1 MNFLSS
7 GPRLLLILGLSLNV
21 VNAETRTIRVGAG
34 QGGVE
39 LPAALDLLKKSRA
52 EHPEQPVDLIVAD
65 GTYRLTQPLV
75 IGPEHSGSE
84 AAPVRFLAAPG
95 AHPVISGGVP
105 IRGFRKTSEGLWEVK
120 LSNIE
125 GFDQIWV
132 NGRRAV
138 RARFPDQ
145 GFIKAK
151 EVAEELLDGPEGKR
165 ARQTVTFAP
174 EDLKALEGLPEDE
187 LHRVQFLAYH
197 KWDNTRRFVETVDL
211 QTGKLTVVGQPMKP
225 WNKWDAK
232 TGIILEN
239 VRRALDQPGEWFL
252 SKDGLLTY
260 KPLPGEDPAKS
271 EAIAPVASQLLI
283 LRGQPDRP
291 LQHLSFRGIAFQE
304 TGWRCPPQGFEPTQ
318 AAATIEAVIQA
329 DHVRSVAF
337 DHCELSRT
345 GLYGLWFRKGC
356 RDNRVEH
363 CYLHDLGAGG
373 LRIGEMG
380 PSSNP
385 ADQTSHQVFDN
396 NIIREAGRVFP
407 CAVGVWIGYS
417 GDNQV
422 THHDISHLPYSGV
435 SVGWRWGYAESSAK
449 RNRIDYNHI
458 HHIGD
463 GLLSDMGAVYT
474 LGPSEGT
481 TVSHNHI
488 HDVISYDY
496 GGWGLYNDEGSTG
509 IVMEN
514 NLVHHTRTGGYHQHY
529 GKENL
534 IRNNIF
540 AYGEK
545 QQIQFTKPEDH
556 TSFHFTGNIVYWDSG
571 LTLGGGG
578 WRKGNYEMDRNLIWR
593 TDGKPLEFVG
603 IPLEQW
609 RKMGHDVHSVFAD
622 PLFRDPAK
630 GDWRLKEGSPAL
642 ALGFNPFDPS
652 EAGVKGD
659 TAWKRLA
666 EGK

>member
-1 MNFLSS
+1 MKPISL
-7 GPRLLLILGLSLNV
+7 GLLIFLLGGLLGPMV
-21 VNAETRTIRVGAG
+21 QAEPLVILIGG
-34 QGGVE
+34 KSGGVE
-39 LPAALDLLKKSRA
+39 LSASLELLKKSRI
-52 EHPEQPVDLIVAD
+52 EHPDQAVDLVLAD
-65 GTYRLTQPLV
+65 GIHRLSQPLV
-75 IGPEHSGSE
+75 LVPEHSGSKE
-84 AAPVRFLAAPG
+84 APVRWLAAPE

-105 IRGFRKTSEGLWEVK
+105 IRGFKMTPDGNWEVK
-120 LSNIE
+120 VSGIE
-125 GFDQIWV
+125 GFDQLWV

-138 RARFPDQ
+138 RARFPDS

-151 EVAEELLDGPEGKR
+151 ELTEERLDGPEGKR
-165 ARQTVTFAP
+165 ARQTVT
-174 EDLKALEGLPEDE
+174 LALEESKGLQGLSERE
-187 LHRVQFLAYH
+187 LQQVQVLD
-197 KWDNTRRFVETVDL
+197 KWE
-211 QTGKLTVVGQPMKP
+211 
-225 WNKWDAK
+225 AK

-239 VRRALDQPGEWFL
+239 FRSALDQPGEWFL
-252 SKDGLLTY
+252 SNEGVLTY
-260 KPLPGEDPAKS
+260 RPLPGEEPEKS
-271 EAIAPVASQLLI
+271 EVVAPVASQLLI
-283 LRGQPDRP
+283 LRGQPEQP
-291 LQHLSFRGIAFQE
+291 LQHLTFRGIAFQE

-318 AAATIEAVIQA
+318 AAASIEAVIQA
-329 DHVRSVAF
+329 DHVRSVTF
-337 DHCELSRT
+337 DHCEISRT
-345 GLYGLWFRKGC
+345 GLYGLWYRKGC

-380 PSSNP
+380 PSSQA

-396 NIIREAGRVFP
+396 NIIRDAGRVFP
-407 CAVGVWIGYS
+407 CAVGVWIGFS

-529 GKENL
+529 GKENI

-556 TSFHFTGNIVYWDSG
+556 TSFHFTGNIVYWDTG
-571 LTLGGGG
+571 PTLGGSA
-578 WRKGNYEMDRNLIWR
+578 WSKAKYEMDRNLIWR
-593 TDGKPLEFVG
+593 TDGKPLEIVG
-603 IPLEQW
+603 MTLEQW
-609 RKMGHDVHSVFAD
+609 QKMGHDVHSVFAD

-630 GDWRLKEGSPAL
+630 GDWRLKDGSPAL
-642 ALGFNPFDPS
+642 ALGFKPFDPS

-659 TAWKRLA
+659 AAWKRLA
-666 EGK
+666 AGN

>member
-1 MNFLSS
+1 MKFLTS
-7 GPRLLLILGLSLNV
+7 GSWSLLILGLSLNV
-21 VNAETRTIRVGAG
+21 VNAETLIIRIGG
-34 QGGVE
+34 KSGGVE

-52 EHPEQPVDLIVAD
+52 EHPEQAVDLVLAD

-75 IGPEHSGSE
+75 LGPEHSGSE
-84 AAPVRFLAAPG
+84 AAPVRVLAAPG

-105 IRGFRKTSEGLWEVK
+105 IRGFRKTAEGNWEVK
-120 LSNIE
+120 LSGIE
-125 GFDQIWV
+125 GFDQLWV

-151 EVAEELLDGPEGKR
+151 EVAEELLDGPQGKR
-165 ARQTVTFAP
+165 ARQTVTFTP
-174 EDLKALEGLPEDE
+174 EDLKGLSGLSEAA

-211 QTGKLTVVGQPMKP
+211 QTGKLTVVGQPMKS

-239 VRRALDQPGEWFL
+239 VRSALDQPGEWFL
-252 SKDGLLTY
+252 ADDGTLTY
-260 KPLPGEDPAKS
+260 KPLPGEDPAKA
-271 EAIAPVASQLLI
+271 EVIAPLASQLLI
-283 LRGQPDRP
+283 LRGQPNQP
-291 LQHLSFRGIAFQE
+291 LQHVTFRGLAFQE

-329 DHVRSVAF
+329 DHVRSVSF
-337 DHCELSRT
+337 DHCEIAHT
-345 GLYGLWFRKGC
+345 GIYGLWFRKGC

-363 CYLHDLGAGG
+363 CHLHDLGAGG

-380 PSSNP
+380 PSSQP

-396 NIIREAGRVFP
+396 NILRDAGRVFP
-407 CAVGVWIGYS
+407 CAVGVWIGHS

-556 TSFHFTGNIVYWDSG
+556 TSFHFTRNIIFWDSG

-603 IPLEQW
+603 IPLAQW
-609 RKMGHDVHSVFAD
+609 QKMGHDVHSVFAD

-642 ALGFNPFDPS
+642 AMGFKPFDPS

-659 TAWKRLA
+659 AAWKRLA
-666 EGK
+666 DGK

>member
-1 MNFLSS
+1 MKSIS
-7 GPRLLLILGLSLNV
+7 WGPLISLLLGFSLSLGQ
-21 VNAETRTIRVGAG
+21 AEPLVIRIGG
-34 QGGVE
+34 QSGGVE
-39 LPAALDLLKKSRA
+39 LSAALDLLKKSRA
-52 EHPEQPVDLIVAD
+52 EHPEQAVDLVLAD

-75 IGPEHSGSE
+75 LGPEHSGSDQ
-84 AAPVRFLAAPG
+84 APVRWLAAPD

-105 IRGFRKTSEGLWEVK
+105 IRGFQMASDGNWEVK
-120 LSNIE
+120 VSGLE
-125 GFDQIWV
+125 GIDQLWV

-151 EVAEELLDGPEGKR
+151 DVAEELLDAPEGKR

-174 EDLKALEGLPEDE
+174 EDLKALVGLPEEE

-197 KWDNTRRFVETVDL
+197 KWDNTRRFVESVDRMS
-211 QTGKLTVVGQPMKP
+211 GKLTVVGHPMKP

-239 VRRALDQPGEWFL
+239 VRSALDQPGEWFL
-252 SKDGLLTY
+252 SKEGLLIY

-271 EAIAPVASQLLI
+271 EAIAPVATQLLV
-283 LRGQPDRP
+283 LRGHPDQP
-291 LQHLSFRGIAFQE
+291 LQHLTFRGIAFQE
-304 TGWRCPPQGFEPTQ
+304 TGWSCPPQGFEPTQ

-329 DHVRSVAF
+329 DHVQSLAF
-337 DHCELSRT
+337 DHCEIAHT

-380 PSSNP
+380 ISNLP

-396 NIIREAGRVFP
+396 NIIRDAGRVFP
-407 CAVGVWIGYS
+407 CAVGVWIGFS

-422 THHDISHLPYSGV
+422 THNDISHLPYSGI

-509 IVMEN
+509 IVMED
-514 NLVHHTRTGGYHQHY
+514 NLVYRTRTGGYHQHY
-529 GKENL
+529 GKENI

-540 AYGEK
+540 AFGET

-556 TSFHFTGNIVYWDSG
+556 TSFHFTGNILYWDTG
-571 LTLGGGG
+571 LILGGGG
-578 WRKGNYEMDRNLIWR
+578 WRQGNYEMDRNLIWR
-593 TDGKPLEFVG
+593 TDGQPLDFVG
-603 IPLEQW
+603 IPLDKWQT
-609 RKMGHDVHSVFAD
+609 MGHDAHSVVAD

-630 GDWRLKEGSPAL
+630 GDWGLKEGSPAL
-642 ALGFNPFDPS
+642 AMGFKPFDPS

-659 TAWKRLA
+659 VAWKRLA

>member
-1 MNFLSS
+1 MKFLSLGS
-7 GPRLLLILGLSLNV
+7 WMLLILGLSLNL
-21 VNAETRTIRVGAG
+21 VNAETRVIRI
-34 QGGVE
+34 GGKSGDVE
-39 LPAALDLLKKSRA
+39 LPAAIDLLKKSRA
-52 EHPEQPVDLIVAD
+52 EHPEQAVDLILAD

-75 IGPEHSGSE
+75 LGSEHSGSDS
-84 AAPVRFLAAPG
+84 APVRFLAAPE

-105 IRGFRKTSEGLWEVK
+105 IRGFKKTSEGNWEVK
-120 LSNIE
+120 ISGME
-125 GFDQIWV
+125 GFDQLWV

-138 RARFPDQ
+138 RARFPDR

-151 EVAEELLDGPEGKR
+151 EVVEELLDGPDGKR
-165 ARQTVTFAP
+165 ARQSVTFAP
-174 EDLKALEGLPEDE
+174 EDLKGLTGLSEAA

-197 KWDNTRRFVETVDL
+197 KWDNTRRFLESVDL
-211 QTGKLTVVGQPMKP
+211 KNGKLTVVGQPMKP

-239 VRRALDQPGEWFL
+239 VSRALDQAGEWFL
-252 SKDGLLTY
+252 ADDGILTY
-260 KPLPGEDPAKS
+260 KPLPGEESEKS
-271 EAIAPVASQLLI
+271 EVVAPVASQLLI
-283 LRGQPDRP
+283 LRGQPEQP
-291 LQHLSFRGIAFQE
+291 LQHMTFRGIAFQE

-329 DHVRSVAF
+329 DHVRSVSF
-337 DHCELSRT
+337 DHCEIAHT
-345 GLYGLWFRKGC
+345 GIYGLWFRKGC

-380 PSSNP
+380 PSSQP

-396 NIIREAGRVFP
+396 NIIRDAGRVFP

-529 GKENL
+529 GKENI

-540 AYGEK
+540 AFGEK

-556 TSFHFTGNIVYWDSG
+556 TSFHFTGNILYWDSDP
-571 LTLGGGG
+571 TLGGGG
-578 WRKGNYEMDRNLIWR
+578 WQKGKYEMDRNLIWR

-603 IPLEQW
+603 IPLDKWQA
-609 RKMGHDVHSVFAD
+609 MGHDARSVIAD

-642 ALGFNPFDPS
+642 AMGFKPFDPS

-659 TAWKRLA
+659 AAWKRLA
-666 EGK
+666 DGN

>member
-1 MNFLSS
+1 MKSNALGTLICLFLGLFLSPGQAEPQMIRIGSKS
-7 GPRLLLILGLSLNV
+7 GEV
-21 VNAETRTIRVGAG
+21 D
-34 QGGVE
+34 
-39 LPAALDLLKKSRA
+39 LPTALDLLKKCRA
-52 EHPEQPVDLIVAD
+52 DHPQQAVDLVLAD
-65 GTYRLTQPLV
+65 GIHRLSQPLLL
-75 IGPEHSGSE
+75 GPEHSGSE
-84 AAPVRFLAAPG
+84 AAPVRFLAAPDS
-95 AHPVISGGVP
+95 HPVISGGVP
-105 IRGFRKTSEGLWEVK
+105 IRGFRKTAEGLWEVK
-120 LSNIE
+120 LSGIE
-125 GFDQIWV
+125 GFDQLWV

-151 EVAEELLDGPEGKR
+151 DVAEELLDGPDGKR

-174 EDLKALEGLPEDE
+174 EDLKALDGLPEED

-197 KWDNTRRFVETVDL
+197 KWDNTRRFVESVDL
-211 QTGKLTVVGQPMKP
+211 KTGKLTVVGQPMKS

-239 VRRALDQPGEWFL
+239 VRSALDQPGEWFL
-252 SKDGLLTY
+252 SKNGLLTY
-260 KPLPGEDPAKS
+260 KPLPGEDPAES
-271 EAIAPVASQLLI
+271 EAIAPVANQLLV

-291 LQHLSFRGIAFQE
+291 VQHLTFRGIAFQE

-318 AAATIEAVIQA
+318 AAASIEAVIQA
-329 DHVRSVAF
+329 DHVRSVTF
-337 DHCELSRT
+337 DRCEISRT

-380 PSSNP
+380 PCSQP

-396 NIIREAGRVFP
+396 NIIRDAGRVFP

-529 GKENL
+529 GKENI

-556 TSFHFTGNIVYWDSG
+556 TSFHFTGNIVYWDTG
-571 LTLGGGG
+571 LTLGGGA
-578 WRKGNYEMDRNLIWR
+578 WSKAKYEMDRNLIWR

-609 RKMGHDVHSVFAD
+609 QKMGHDVHSVFAD

-642 ALGFNPFDPS
+642 ALGFKPFDPS

-659 TAWKRLA
+659 AAWKRLA

>member
-1 MNFLSS
+1 MKSIS
-7 GPRLLLILGLSLNV
+7 WGPLISLLLGFSLSLGQ
-21 VNAETRTIRVGAG
+21 AEPLVIRIGG
-34 QGGVE
+34 QSGGVE
-39 LPAALDLLKKSRA
+39 LSAAPDLLKKSRA
-52 EHPEQPVDLIVAD
+52 EHPEQAVDLVLAD

-75 IGPEHSGSE
+75 LGPEHSGSDR
-84 AAPVRFLAAPG
+84 APVRWLAAPD

-105 IRGFRKTSEGLWEVK
+105 IRGFQMASDGNWEVK
-120 LSNIE
+120 VSGLE
-125 GFDQIWV
+125 GVDQLWV

-138 RARFPDQ
+138 RARFPDS

-151 EVAEELLDGPEGKR
+151 DVAEELLDAPEGKR

-174 EDLKALEGLPEDE
+174 EDLKALVGLPEEE

-197 KWDNTRRFVETVDL
+197 KWDNTRRFVESVDRMS
-211 QTGKLTVVGQPMKP
+211 GKLTVVGHPMKP

-239 VRRALDQPGEWFL
+239 VRSALDQPGEWFL
-252 SKDGLLTY
+252 SKEGLLIY

-271 EAIAPVASQLLI
+271 EAIAPVATQLLV
-283 LRGQPDRP
+283 LRGQPDQP
-291 LQHLSFRGIAFQE
+291 LQHLTFRGIAFQE
-304 TGWRCPPQGFEPTQ
+304 TGWSCPPQGFEPTQ

-329 DHVRSVAF
+329 DHVQSLAF
-337 DHCELSRT
+337 DHCEIAHT

-380 PSSNP
+380 ISNLP

-396 NIIREAGRVFP
+396 NIIRDAGRVFP
-407 CAVGVWIGYS
+407 CAVGVWIGFS
-417 GDNQV
+417 SDSQV
-422 THHDISHLPYSGV
+422 THNDISHLPYSGI

-509 IVMEN
+509 ILMEN

-529 GKENL
+529 GREN
-534 IRNNIF
+534 IVRNNIF

-556 TSFHFTGNIVYWDSG
+556 TSFHFTGNILYWNTG

-593 TDGKPLEFVG
+593 TDGQPLDFVG
-603 IPLEQW
+603 IPLDKWQT
-609 RKMGHDVHSVFAD
+609 MGHDAHSVVAD

-630 GDWRLKEGSPAL
+630 GDWGLKEGSPAL
-642 ALGFNPFDPS
+642 AMGFKPFDPS

-659 TAWKRLA
+659 VAWKRLA

>member
-1 MNFLSS
+1 M
-7 GPRLLLILGLSLNV
+7 
-21 VNAETRTIRVGAG
+21 
-34 QGGVE
+34 
-39 LPAALDLLKKSRA
+39 KKSRA
-52 EHPEQPVDLIVAD
+52 EHHAQAVDLILTD
-65 GTYRLTQPLV
+65 GIYRLSKPLV
-75 IGPEHSGSE
+75 LGPEHSGSAE
-84 AAPVRFLAAPG
+84 APVRWLAAEN

-105 IRGFRKTSEGLWEVK
+105 IREFRKTADGNWEVK
-120 LSNIE
+120 VSGSE
-125 GFDQIWV
+125 SFDQLWV

-138 RARFPDQ
+138 RARFPDS

-151 EVAEELLDGPEGKR
+151 EVTEELLDGPEGR
-165 ARQTVTFAP
+165 RGRQTVTLAP
-174 EDLKALEGLPEDE
+174 EDLKALESLSEEE

-197 KWDNTRRFVETVDL
+197 KWDNTRRFVESADL
-211 QTGKLTVVGQPMKP
+211 KTGKLTVVGQPMKS

-239 VRRALDQPGEWFL
+239 VRSALDQPGEWFL
-252 SKDGLLTY
+252 SKDGLVTY
-260 KPLPGEDPAKS
+260 KPLPGEDPGKT
-271 EAIAPVASQLLI
+271 EAIAPVATQLLI
-283 LRGQPDRP
+283 LRGQPDQP
-291 LQHLSFRGIAFQE
+291 VQHMTFRGIAFQE
-304 TGWRCPPQGFEPTQ
+304 TGWRCTPQGFEPTQ

-329 DHVRSVAF
+329 DHASSVLF
-337 DHCELSRT
+337 DHCEIART

-380 PSSNP
+380 PSPQP

-396 NIIREAGRVFP
+396 NVIRDAGRVFP
-407 CAVGVWIGYS
+407 CAVGVWIGFS

-422 THHDISHLPYSGV
+422 THNDISDLPYSGV

-458 HHIGD
+458 HHVGD

-509 IVMEN
+509 IVMED
-514 NLVHHTRTGGYHQHY
+514 NLVYRTRTGGYHQHY
-529 GKENL
+529 GQENI

-540 AYGEK
+540 AFGEK
-545 QQIQFTKPEDH
+545 QQIQFSKPEDH
-556 TSFHFTGNIVYWDSG
+556 TSFHFTGNIIYWDSG
-571 LTLGGGG
+571 LTLGGGA
-578 WRKGNYEMDRNLIWR
+578 WRQGKYEMDRNLIWR
-593 TDGKPLEFVG
+593 TDGQPLEFVG
-603 IPLEQW
+603 IPFAQW
-609 RKMGHDVHSVFAD
+609 QTMGHDVHSVFAD

-630 GDWRLKEGSPAL
+630 GDWRLKDGSPAL
-642 ALGFNPFDPS
+642 ALGFKPFDPS
-652 EAGVKGD
+652 EAGVRGD
-659 TAWKRLA
+659 AAWK
-666 EGK
+666 

>member
-1 MNFLSS
+1 MKFLTAGSWS
-7 GPRLLLILGLSLNV
+7 LLILGLSLNV
-21 VNAETRTIRVGAG
+21 VNAETLIIRIGG
-34 QGGVE
+34 KSGGVE

-52 EHPEQPVDLIVAD
+52 EHPEQAVDLVLAD

-75 IGPEHSGSE
+75 LGPEHSGSE
-84 AAPVRFLAAPG
+84 AAPVRVLAAPG

-105 IRGFRKTSEGLWEVK
+105 IRGFRKTAEGNWEVK
-120 LSNIE
+120 LSGIE
-125 GFDQIWV
+125 GFDQLWV

-151 EVAEELLDGPEGKR
+151 DVAEELLEGPQGKR
-165 ARQTVTFAP
+165 ARQTVTFTL
-174 EDLKALEGLPEDE
+174 EDLKGLAGLSEAA

-211 QTGKLTVVGQPMKP
+211 QTGKLTVVGQPMKS

-239 VRRALDQPGEWFL
+239 VRSALDQPGEWFL
-252 SKDGLLTY
+252 ADDGTLTY
-260 KPLPGEDPAKS
+260 KPLPGEDPARA
-271 EAIAPVASQLLI
+271 EVIAPLATQLLI
-283 LRGQPDRP
+283 LRGQPNQP
-291 LQHLSFRGIAFQE
+291 LQHVTFRGLAFQE

-318 AAATIEAVIQA
+318 AAATIEAVIQG
-329 DHVRSVAF
+329 DHVRSVSF
-337 DHCELSRT
+337 DHCEIAHT
-345 GLYGLWFRKGC
+345 GIYGLWFRKGC

-363 CYLHDLGAGG
+363 CHLHDLGAGG

-380 PSSNP
+380 PSSQP

-396 NIIREAGRVFP
+396 NILSDAGRVFP

-463 GLLSDMGAVYT
+463 GLPSDMGAVYT

-556 TSFHFTGNIVYWDSG
+556 TSFHFTRNIIFWDSG

-603 IPLEQW
+603 IPLAQW
-609 RKMGHDVHSVFAD
+609 QKMGHDANSVFAD

-630 GDWRLKEGSPAL
+630 GDWRFKEGSPAL
-642 ALGFNPFDPS
+642 ALGFKPFDPT

>member
-1 MNFLSS
+1 MKFLTAGSWS
-7 GPRLLLILGLSLNV
+7 LLILGLSLNLL
-21 VNAETRTIRVGAG
+21 NAETLIIRI
-34 QGGVE
+34 GGKSGEVE

-52 EHPEQPVDLIVAD
+52 EHPEQAVDLVLAD

-75 IGPEHSGSE
+75 LGPEHSGSE
-84 AAPVRFLAAPG
+84 AAPVRVLAAPG

-105 IRGFRKTSEGLWEVK
+105 IRGFRKTAGGNWEVK
-120 LSNIE
+120 VAGIE
-125 GFDQIWV
+125 GFDQLWV
-132 NGRRAV
+132 NGHRAV

-174 EDLKALEGLPEDE
+174 EDLKGLAGLSEAA

-211 QTGKLTVVGQPMKP
+211 QSGKLTVVGQPMKS

-239 VRRALDQPGEWFL
+239 VRSALDQPGEWFL
-252 SKDGLLTY
+252 ADDGTLTY
-260 KPLPGEDPAKS
+260 KSLPGEDPARA
-271 EAIAPVASQLLI
+271 EVIAPLATQLLI
-283 LRGQPDRP
+283 LRGQPNQP
-291 LQHLSFRGIAFQE
+291 LQHVTFRGLAFQE

-318 AAATIEAVIQA
+318 AAATIEAVIQG
-329 DHVRSVAF
+329 DHVRAVSF
-337 DHCELSRT
+337 DHCEIAHT
-345 GLYGLWFRKGC
+345 GIYGLWFRKGC

-380 PSSNP
+380 PSSQP

-396 NIIREAGRVFP
+396 NILRDAGRVFP
-407 CAVGVWIGYS
+407 CAVGVWIGHS

-556 TSFHFTGNIVYWDSG
+556 TSFHFTGNILYWDSG

-593 TDGKPLEFVG
+593 TDGKSLEFVG
-603 IPLEQW
+603 IPLAQW
-609 RKMGHDVHSVFAD
+609 QKMGHDVHSVFAD
-622 PLFRDPAK
+622 PLFRDPSK

-642 ALGFNPFDPS
+642 ALGFKPFDPS

-659 TAWKRLA
+659 AAWKRLA

>member
-1 MNFLSS
+1 MKLKSLGLLVCVFLGPFLSP
-7 GPRLLLILGLSLNV
+7 GQ
-21 VNAETRTIRVGAG
+21 AETQVIKVGAKSG
-34 QGGVE
+34 EVD
-39 LPAALDLLKKSRA
+39 LPAALELLKKGRA
-52 EHPEQPVDLIVAD
+52 EHPEQAVDLVLAD
-65 GTYRLTQPLV
+65 GSHRLSQPLV
-75 IGPEHSGSE
+75 LGPEHSGSE
-84 AAPVRFLAAPG
+84 QAPVRWLAAPE

-105 IRGFRKTSEGLWEVK
+105 IRGFKKTPDGNWEVK
-120 LSNIE
+120 VSGIG
-125 GFDQIWV
+125 GFEQLWV
-132 NGRRAV
+132 NGRRAI
-138 RARFPDQ
+138 RARFPER

-151 EVAEELLDGPEGKR
+151 QVTEERLDGPDGKR

-174 EDLKALEGLPEDE
+174 EELRGLQGLSERE
-187 LHRVQFLAYH
+187 LQQVQFLAYH
-197 KWDNTRRFVETVDL
+197 KWDNTRRFLESADL
-211 QTGKLTVVGQPMKP
+211 KTGKLTVVGQPMKP
-225 WNKWDAK
+225 WNKWDQK
-232 TGIILEN
+232 TGIVLEN
-239 VRRALDQPGEWFL
+239 VRSDLDQPGEWFL
-252 SKDGLLTY
+252 SNEGVLTY
-260 KPLPGEDPAKS
+260 KPMPGEEPDKA
-271 EAIAPVASQLLI
+271 EVVAPVASQLLI
-283 LRGQPDRP
+283 LRGQPEQP
-291 LQHLSFRGIAFQE
+291 LQHMTFRGIAFRE
-304 TGWRCPPQGFEPTQ
+304 TGWTCPTQGFEPTQ
-318 AAATIEAVIQA
+318 AAATIEAVVQA
-329 DHVRSVAF
+329 DHVRSVSF
-337 DHCELSRT
+337 DHCEIAHT

-380 PSSNP
+380 LSSQS

-396 NIIREAGRVFP
+396 NIIRDAGRVFP
-407 CAVGVWIGYS
+407 CAVGVWIGFS

-422 THHDISHLPYSGV
+422 THHDISHMPYSGV

-529 GKENL
+529 GKENI

-540 AYGEK
+540 AFGYK
-545 QQIQFTKPEDH
+545 QQIQFTRPEDH

-571 LTLGGGG
+571 LTLGGGA
-578 WRKGNYEMDRNLIWR
+578 WSKAKVEMDRNLIWR

-603 IPLEQW
+603 MTLEQW
-609 RKMGHDVHSVFAD
+609 QKMGHDVHSVFAD

-642 ALGFNPFDPS
+642 AMGFKPFDPS
-652 EAGVKGD
+652 EAGVKGEA
-659 TAWKRLA
+659 AWKRLA
-666 EGK
+666 AGN